1 MTNGVRVLY
10 TRDRQEAECC
20 FLVETLWCCS
30 MYIKNPTYQ
39 SMGKN
44 GIIGRV
50 CNIQTTFSI
59 KEEAWAYKTSLTPPF
74 LLKNLYQERK

>member
-1 MTNGVRVLY
+1 MVATV
-10 TRDRQEAECC
+10 
-20 FLVETLWCCS
+20 TLS
-30 MYIKNPTYQ
+30 Q

-44 GIIGRV
+44 GFIGRV